1 MYWASA
7 SFVAVDVGGAVV
19 VVGNWAVVEGGRASG
34 VMAEM
39 ECC

>member
-1 MYWASA
+1 VYWARA
-7 SFVAVDVGGAVV
+7 SFVAVDVVGGAVV
-19 VVGNWAVVEGGRASG
+19 VVGNWEGGRASG